1 MFEAVIERA
10 SLLKKIIDAVKELS
24 KEVSLVCD
32 EKGIKLRVMD
42 SSHVS
47 LTDLHMAEAAFLDY
61 RCDSRKVLGMNLEH
75 MKKIFTLCNNEDKVT
90 MKCEDDGSH
99 LLFTFEALDERVS
112 HFELKLLDLEC
123 EELGVPDGTPKCTVK
138 MPAADLQ
145 KIVRDFQNFGETTN
159 ISVNKAGVIFTTAGD
174 IGKGDV
180 VVKPRDSEK
189 ESDRVEVSCTEP
201 VAADFSTRYLNFFT
215 KATSLSSVVTLH
227 LSDDT
232 PLQIKYDVEN
242 EESGFL
248 CFYLAP
254 KVEADE

>member
-1 MFEAVIERA
+1 MKILHPYPYWLKVPPWFALGSEAMFEAVIERA

-112 HFELKLLDLEC
+112 WARISDLRILKFEEDFRRGSKMSKFPTARQNHFQTLR
-123 EELGVPDGTPKCTVK
+123 VSFSAVSTPI
-138 MPAADLQ
+138 LQ
-145 KIVRDFQNFGETTN
+145 AN
-159 ISVNKAGVIFTTAGD
+159 
-174 IGKGDV
+174 
-180 VVKPRDSEK
+180 
-189 ESDRVEVSCTEP
+189 
-201 VAADFSTRYLNFFT
+201 
-215 KATSLSSVVTLH
+215 
-227 LSDDT
+227 T
-232 PLQIKYDVEN
+232 P
-242 EESGFL
+242 
-248 CFYLAP
+248 
-254 KVEADE
+254 